1 MTEQTNDD
9 IIVITRKKL
18 IELMNLQCRMRYMLT
33 LLGAICCKKKLE
45 YMMMPQDVCDF
56 LKIDY
61 KTFEKT
67 LSKVAPK
74 CTFWQGGKVYTLEQM
89 VNVAEI
95 ATRPQRLK
103 KILPPTNPAT
113 ASGKNNN
120 LFYIF
125 ENGTLAEASRVAL
138 EITATYDADGNASTT
153 ADRMEVVYTIPLTG
167 KAGGEIARNGY
178 YRVAANITGLVGQD
192 CQVSVSVAEW
202 ESPVT
207 QSVDLGA

>member
-1 MTEQTNDD
+1 MQNKSMTELTNDD

-18 IELMNLQCRMRYMLT
+18 IELLNLQCRMRYMLT
-33 LLGAICCKKKLE
+33 LLGVICCKKKLE
-45 YMMMPQDVCDF
+45 FMMMPQDVCDF

-103 KILPPTNPAT
+103 KILPPT
-113 ASGKNNN
+113 K
-120 LFYIF
+120 
-125 ENGTLAEASRVAL
+125 
-138 EITATYDADGNASTT
+138 
-153 ADRMEVVYTIPLTG
+153 
-167 KAGGEIARNGY
+167 
-178 YRVAANITGLVGQD
+178 
-192 CQVSVSVAEW
+192 
-202 ESPVT
+202 
-207 QSVDLGA
+207 

>member
-1 MTEQTNDD
+1 MQPEYMTKQANDD
-9 IIVITRKKL
+9 LIVITRKKL

-45 YMMMPQDVCDF
+45 FMMMPQD
-56 LKIDY
+56 

-103 KILPPTNPAT
+103 KILPPT
-113 ASGKNNN
+113 K
-120 LFYIF
+120 
-125 ENGTLAEASRVAL
+125 
-138 EITATYDADGNASTT
+138 
-153 ADRMEVVYTIPLTG
+153 
-167 KAGGEIARNGY
+167 
-178 YRVAANITGLVGQD
+178 
-192 CQVSVSVAEW
+192 
-202 ESPVT
+202 
-207 QSVDLGA
+207 

>member
-1 MTEQTNDD
+1 MQPEYMTKQANDD
-9 IIVITRKKL
+9 LIVITRKKL

-45 YMMMPQDVCDF
+45 FMMMPQDVCDF

-103 KILPPTNPAT
+103 KILPPDQMTQRRQPHGFGAAAAFIRGPELYAPPAFQVF
-113 ASGKNNN
+113 ADDLPDAIAGDQGFPV
-120 LFYIF
+120 LC
-125 ENGTLAEASRVAL
+125 GRVLRQKFAAL
-138 EITATYDADGNASTT
+138 QRQFARKDLQGDFRQLDMSAFRLRI
-153 ADRMEVVYTIPLTG
+153 
-167 KAGGEIARNGY
+167 IALHPDFRF
-178 YRVAANITGLVGQD
+178 
-192 CQVSVSVAEW
+192 
-202 ESPVT
+202 
-207 QSVDLGA
+207 

>member
-1 MTEQTNDD
+1 MCSKVLNGHIILTDTSITTILAPEMTYTPIMQPEYMTKQANDD
-9 IIVITRKKL
+9 LIVITRKKL

-45 YMMMPQDVCDF
+45 FMMMPQDVCDF

-103 KILPPTNPAT
+103 KILPPT
-113 ASGKNNN
+113 K
-120 LFYIF
+120 
-125 ENGTLAEASRVAL
+125 
-138 EITATYDADGNASTT
+138 
-153 ADRMEVVYTIPLTG
+153 
-167 KAGGEIARNGY
+167 
-178 YRVAANITGLVGQD
+178 
-192 CQVSVSVAEW
+192 
-202 ESPVT
+202 
-207 QSVDLGA
+207 